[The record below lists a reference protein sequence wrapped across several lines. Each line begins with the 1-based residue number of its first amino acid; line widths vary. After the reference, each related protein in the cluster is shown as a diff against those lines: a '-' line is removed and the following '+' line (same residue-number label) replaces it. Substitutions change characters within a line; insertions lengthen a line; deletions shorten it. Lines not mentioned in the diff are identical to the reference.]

1 MTFWW
6 HFGRV
11 LILCHQLTKGTHSN
25 NRLEVRIFWPPSRFP
40 ASKTISNAMT
50 GFIITKYHELIRFFI
65 KNFTRMS
72 LKLEKPEKIRISFKC
87 YLYINKKKFL
97 ESPRHANGYQYA
109 IIYLFHA
116 FHDHFTLY
124 IIGEETFTSYGP
136 MGTCSS
142 LSAHC
147 ASSEQQRVVQGVLSP
162 KGVWKKKKSNAS
174 PDD

>member
-1 MTFWW
+1 
-6 HFGRV
+6 
-11 LILCHQLTKGTHSN
+11 
-25 NRLEVRIFWPPSRFP
+25 
-40 ASKTISNAMT
+40 MT
-50 GFIITKYHELIRFFI
+50 GFIITKYHELNRFFI

-87 YLYINKKKFL
+87 YLYSNKKKFL

-109 IIYLFHA
+109 KIYLFHA

-147 ASSEQQRVVQGVLSP
+147 ALS
-162 KGVWKKKKSNAS
+162 VHRILEAS
-174 PDD
+174 PGKCTKNLCDTRRPTHSPFCLCLPKLWSLQTL

>member
-1 MTFWW
+1 MTQWQ
-6 HFGRV
+6 HRV
-11 LILCHQLTKGTHSN
+11 K
-25 NRLEVRIFWPPSRFP
+25 VRNFWPPSRFP

-87 YLYINKKKFL
+87 YLYSNKKNFL

-109 IIYLFHA
+109 KIYLFHA

-147 ASSEQQRVVQGVLSP
+147 
-162 KGVWKKKKSNAS
+162 VWWII
-174 PDD
+174 